1 MFILD
6 KALQERANA
15 NNPVRVA
22 LIGAGYAGRGIAHQ
36 LLTPLTGIRLV
47 AICNRTMERAE
58 RIFAEKQCES
68 SRRVTTAQQLD
79 QAVDAGV
86 PAVTDDF
93 HVVCDAESIDIIV
106 DATGQVEYGARVAL
120 AALAGRKHLLLVNA
134 ELDATVGP
142 LLKRYADDAGVI
154 LTNTDGDEPG
164 VANKL
169 FRLVKTIGYRPVMA
183 GNIKGF
189 VDVHRNP
196 DTQRAFAAQ
205 VGQEPTMIT
214 SFADGTKLSMEC
226 TILANATGL
235 AVGQS
240 GMFGHKCEHVK
251 DVIQHFSPEELLAR
265 PLVDYAL
272 GAQPG
277 TGAFVVGYNDEPL
290 KMDYMRYF
298 KMGDGPLYVFYTPF
312 HLPHLELALTIGRA
326 VLFAD
331 AAVVAADGPVCDV
344 VAVAKRPLRA
354 GELLDGIGG
363 FTCYGRIENY
373 ADSRSHNALPM
384 GLSAGCRVVRDIPAD
399 AMLTYDDVEIPED
412 LTSLSLRREL
422 ESIYVPDAA
431 AATAT

>member
-15 NNPVRVA
+15 NNPIRVA
-22 LIGAGYAGRGIAHQ
+22 LVGAGYAGRGIAHQ

-47 AICNRTMERAE
+47 AICNRTTERAE
-58 RIFAEKQCES
+58 RIFAEKQCEP
-68 SRRVTTAQQLD
+68 SRRVTTAKQLD
-79 QAVDAGV
+79 EAVEEGI

-93 HVVCDAESIDIIV
+93 HIICDADSIDIVI
-106 DATGQVEYGARVAL
+106 DATGQVEYGARLAL
-120 AALAGRKHLLLVNA
+120 AVLAGRKHLILVNA

-142 LLKRYADDAGVI
+142 LLKRYADDAGVV

-169 FRLVKTIGYRPVMA
+169 YRFVKTIGCRPVMA

-205 VGQEPTMIT
+205 VGQDPTMIT

-235 AVGQS
+235 TVGQS

-290 KMDYMRYF
+290 KMEYMRYF

-312 HLPHLELALTIGRA
+312 HLPHLEIAITIGRA
-326 VLFAD
+326 VLFSD
-331 AAVVAADGPVCDV
+331 AAVAAIDGPVADV

-354 GELLDGIGG
+354 GDLLDGIGG

-373 ADSRSHNALPM
+373 SDSRSQNALPM
-384 GLSAGCRVVRDIPAD
+384 GLSAGCRVIRDVPAD
-399 AMLTYDDVEIPED
+399 AMLTYDDVEFPED
-412 LTSLSLRREL
+412 LTSLALRREL
-422 ESIYVPDAA
+422 ESIFVPDAA
-431 AATAT
+431 AATAS